1 MKRFMSARSVLLT
14 SACLAWISP
23 ALAPALAQDATATD
37 SATTVEEQPAST
49 ADDTESRQQTVVVR
63 GQFIPDEKRNT
74 SEVSALIDEG
84 DFDLQGDG
92 DAAAAL
98 ARVAGIATAENEFIY
113 VRGLNE
119 RYSTALLNGSPLPS
133 PAPLRRV
140 VPLNLFPTST
150 LKSVL
155 VQKTYSP
162 NLPGEFGGGTVDLRT
177 KAIPDEAFF
186 TVGASAAID
195 TQTSLRKGL
204 MYDGSDTDWLGIDD
218 GARDRPSIANGL
230 TREFGQQLTDNSSL
244 LVMQRGEV
252 NPNFGM
258 DMSGGTRFDVNNDIS
273 VGFTASAG
281 YSNDW
286 QTKQGQRSFGSINSG
301 TGRLEPNQLFT
312 RDSTQNTV
320 GLNGL
325 ATVGLDL
332 FSNHEIKFTGLIT
345 RSSEK
350 EARTISTGLE
360 GYTNE
365 GTRLRTDYLDWIEQQ
380 LWSTQVQG
388 EHFFP
393 GLHDLKVEWRGSY
406 SEALRDAPYQLSN
419 IYRIANDGS
428 LTLSNSPSANRIQ
441 FSRIDDDTTDF
452 GVDFTLP
459 LDRNGDCFFFCE
471 TELKAG
477 YAYVE
482 NDRKATSFIYDINGV
497 GGAVG
502 SDGVVGSDRL
512 DYVYAYLFAPGG
524 AGSISEI
531 KNDGF
536 PQLYLATLEVD
547 AGYVGIDTQ
556 VTPYIRAAVGVRFED
571 AIQAVDTQSIG
582 MDLSTNYVEGVI
594 DEQDWFPAVTI
605 TWNPMDEIQVRGGYS
620 ETITRPQFRE
630 LAPAVFNN
638 SETDVTFF
646 GNPYLVNA
654 SIKNYDLR
662 AEYYFARDQFAT
674 IGLFYKDIT
683 NPIEEILVPAETVQ
697 TSFINAPAAELY
709 GFEIEYEQVL
719 PMLQWTGMS
728 FFQDRDLQIKGNYT
742 WSDSSVDANGD
753 VAVNIGTNL
762 NPRRGTTPANGLFED
777 GRQLQGQSE
786 HLFNLQIGLLNE
798 SARSE
803 YNLLINYV
811 SERIRSGEI
820 LARNIPAFME
830 KPPMT
835 VDFVWNKGF
844 NVGDADYEFSLNVQN
859 LFGESYEAY
868 QEYGPDK
875 VYVDTYK
882 QDTVFSVGL
891 KRRF

>member
-23 ALAPALAQDATATD
+23 ALAQDATPADPAT
-37 SATTVEEQPAST
+37 AVEEQPAPAT
-49 ADDTESRQQTVVVR
+49 PDDSEARQQTVVVR

-98 ARVAGIATAENEFIY
+98 SRVAGIATAEDEFIY

-140 VPLNLFPTST
+140 VPLDLFPTST

-162 NLPGEFGGGTVDLRT
+162 ELPGEFGGGTVDLRT
-177 KAIPDEAFF
+177 KTVPDEPFL
-186 TVGASAAID
+186 TIGVSAAHD
-195 TQTSLRKGL
+195 METSLRKGL
-204 MYDGSDTDWLGIDD
+204 QYDGGDTDWLGIDD
-218 GARDRPSIANGL
+218 GSRDRPSIADGL
-230 TREFGQQLTDNSSL
+230 THEFGRALTDNSSL
-244 LVMQRGEV
+244 LVMQKGEV
-252 NPNFGM
+252 APNLGL
-258 DMSGGTRFDVNNDIS
+258 DVSGGTRVDLNNDIS
-273 VGFTASAG
+273 VGLTASGG

-286 QTKQGQRSFGSINSG
+286 QTKRGIRSFGAINSG
-301 TGRLEPNQLFT
+301 TGRLEPNQLYT
-312 RDSTQNTV
+312 RDSTRNTV

-325 ATVGLDL
+325 ATLGFDL
-332 FSNHEIKFTGLIT
+332 FQNHEIKFTGLIT
-345 RSSEK
+345 RSTQK
-350 EARTISTGLE
+350 EARIISTGLD
-360 GYTNE
+360 GFTNE
-365 GTRLRTDYLDWIEQQ
+365 GTHLRTDSLDWIEQQ

-406 SEALRDAPYQLSN
+406 SEALRNSPYELSN
-419 IYRIANDGS
+419 IYRIASDGS
-428 LTLSNSPSANRIQ
+428 LSLSNSPNANRVQ

-452 GVDFTLP
+452 GIDLTLP
-459 LDRNGDCFFFCE
+459 LDRAGDCFLFCE

-477 YAYVE
+477 YSYVE
-482 NDRKATSFIYDINGV
+482 NDRKATSIIYDINGIS
-497 GGAVG
+497 GAPG
-502 SDGVVGSDRL
+502 PDGRIGTNRL
-512 DYVYAYLFAPGG
+512 DYIYAYLFAPDGPG
-524 AGSISEI
+524 YITEI
-531 KNDGF
+531 KSEGF
-536 PQLYLATLEVD
+536 PQLYYATLEID

-556 VTPYIRAAVGVRFED
+556 VTPYIRAAIGARFED
-571 AIQAVDTQSIG
+571 AIEAIDTQTIG
-582 MDLSTNYVEGVI
+582 MDLADNYTEAWI
-594 DEQDWFPAVTI
+594 DEQDWFPAATI
-605 TWNPMDEIQVRGGYS
+605 TWNPLDEIQVRAGYS

-630 LAPAVFNN
+630 MAPAVFNN
-638 SETDVTFF
+638 SETNVTFY

-674 IGLFYKDIT
+674 LGLFYKDIT
-683 NPIEEILVPAETVQ
+683 DPIEEVLVPAETVQ

-709 GFEIEYEQVL
+709 GFEIEYEQIL
-719 PMLQWTGMS
+719 PMLQWTGLS
-728 FFQDRDLQIKGNYT
+728 FFQDRDLQIKTNYT
-742 WSDSSVDANGD
+742 WSDSSVDANGE
-753 VAVNIGTNL
+753 VYTNRGTNL
-762 NPRRGTTPANGLFED
+762 NPVRGTTPADGLIRD
-777 GRQLQGQSE
+777 GRRMQGQSE
-786 HLFNLQIGLLNE
+786 HIFNLQIGLLNE

-803 YNLLINYV
+803 YNLLVNYV

-820 LARNIPAFME
+820 LARNIPAFLE
-830 KPPMT
+830 KPPTT

-844 NVGDADYEFSLNVQN
+844 NIGNGDYEFSLNIQN
-859 LFGESYEAY
+859 IFGESYEAY